1 MLMMLRAERDNEL
14 CNHVVSNCNKQN
26 IHVASATRCIAVRFR
41 ERAVGLLLFGFLE
54 CAGYRCGIE
63 NVPYQRVV
71 WGTCRVTRCREKGWP
86 DEHFFHPPFR
96 PSPSQPTNVSV
107 SLPLPHRVPSAAQ
120 SCETPRAPHYA
131 RKSLLQI
138 LRTIKRNGT
147 QKPCSWA
154 ATPDSAACYRQVPN
168 GYPPWSLFG
177 QRIKNSGGRY

>member
-26 IHVASATRCIAVRFR
+26 IYAASATRCIAVRFR

-54 CAGYRCGIE
+54 GAGYLCGIE
-63 NVPYQRVV
+63 NVPYQHVV
-71 WGTCRVTRCREKGWP
+71 WGTCRVTRRREKGWP
-86 DEHFFHPPFR
+86 HKYFFHPPCR
-96 PSPSQPTNVSV
+96 PSPSQPTNVSI

-120 SCETPRAPHYA
+120 SCETPRASHYA
-131 RKSLLQI
+131 RMSILQI

-154 ATPDSAACYRQVPN
+154 ATPASATCYLRSAD
-168 GYPPWSLFG
+168 GKS
-177 QRIKNSGGRY
+177 